1 MQRVILHGL
10 EYKNLFKFLCKIFT
24 ITFKS
29 HPHHSCIQSSCT
41 QKTIKNLSISSLYL
55 FHASIEVCITYRIT
69 GSNRFW
75 PNFLADKRSKSR
87 SISIS
92 RTRRG
97 NVSAIKAKK
106 NSYGSRVIALSSLGY
121 KVEILRSSS
130 RVINSIDTRK
140 FHGDELQKPIPRPN
154 PCDHF
159 RFLFRTP
166 DWREWRPCPA
176 KKWRQRCPDFSIVI
190 VIRLGETSVW
200 YRQEME
206 YYADYDSFVV
216 F

>member
-1 MQRVILHGL
+1 MHPVELHSKNNKESVYILPVFISCIDWSVH
-10 EYKNLFKFLCKIFT
+10 YVSNHR
-24 ITFKS
+24 FKS
-29 HPHHSCIQSSCT
+29 ILAKFSGRQT
-41 QKTIKNLSISSLYL
+41 
-55 FHASIEVCITYRIT
+55 FEIEVHLDITNSARE
-69 GSNRFW
+69 RF
-75 PNFLADKRSKSR
+75 
-87 SISIS
+87 
-92 RTRRG
+92 G
-97 NVSAIKAKK
+97 HQGEK

-130 RVINSIDTRK
+130 RVIDSIDTRK

>member
-1 MQRVILHGL
+1 MHRLKCALRIESPVQIDSGQ
-10 EYKNLFKFLCKIFT
+10 IFWQT
-24 ITFKS
+24 NVRNRGPSRYHELGEGTFRPSRRKKLVWI
-29 HPHHSCIQSSCT
+29 PR
-41 QKTIKNLSISSLYL
+41 N
-55 FHASIEVCITYRIT
+55 RI
-69 GSNRFW
+69 
-75 PNFLADKRSKSR
+75 
-87 SISIS
+87 IV
-92 RTRRG
+92 TR
-97 NVSAIKAKK
+97 I
-106 NSYGSRVIALSSLGY
+106 Y

-166 DWREWRPCPA
+166 DWREWRLCPA

-200 YRQEME
+200 YHQEME